1 MIFRLKYDITLII
14 VIYDFLYGDKIMHKK
29 NIESSNENNI
39 IKSKTETFEL
49 ISNFLF
55 SFFFT
60 FFAIIAVGQVGLKL
74 FGFNMLNVETG
85 SMEPVLP
92 VNTLVF
98 VQSAEPETIKEGDVI
113 TFVINE
119 KGTLATHRVININ
132 SGKRIFVTKGDAN
145 NTDDGSISWDNVVG
159 VMRFKIPKI
168 GGVFQIITAPEN
180 RPLIITVIVI
190 LLVGIF
196 IWETAVKII
205 KNTD

>member
-1 MIFRLKYDITLII
+1 MI
-14 VIYDFLYGDKIMHKK
+14 
-29 NIESSNENNI
+29 
-39 IKSKTETFEL
+39 
-49 ISNFLF
+49 
-55 SFFFT
+55 
-60 FFAIIAVGQVGLKL
+60 
-74 FGFNMLNVETG
+74 
-85 SMEPVLP
+85 
-92 VNTLVF
+92 
-98 VQSAEPETIKEGDVI
+98 
-113 TFVINE
+113 INE

>member
-1 MIFRLKYDITLII
+1 
-14 VIYDFLYGDKIMHKK
+14 MHKK

-113 TFVINE
+113 SF
-119 KGTLATHRVININ
+119 
-132 SGKRIFVTKGDAN
+132 
-145 NTDDGSISWDNVVG
+145 
-159 VMRFKIPKI
+159 
-168 GGVFQIITAPEN
+168 
-180 RPLIITVIVI
+180 
-190 LLVGIF
+190 
-196 IWETAVKII
+196 
-205 KNTD
+205 

>member
-1 MIFRLKYDITLII
+1 
-14 VIYDFLYGDKIMHKK
+14 MHKK

-39 IKSKTETFEL
+39 TKSKTETFEL

-98 VQSAEPETIKEGDVI
+98 VQSAEPETIKEGDII

>member
-1 MIFRLKYDITLII
+1 MYKSDI
-14 VIYDFLYGDKIMHKK
+14 G
-29 NIESSNENNI
+29 SSDENNI
-39 IKSKTETFEL
+39 TKSKTEILEL

-55 SFFFT
+55 SLFFT
-60 FFAIIAVGQVGLKL
+60 FFAIIAVCQVGLKL
-74 FGFNMLNVETG
+74 LGFNMLNVETG

-98 VQSAEPETIKEGDVI
+98 VQSAEPETIKEGDII

-119 KGTLATHRVININ
+119 RGTLATHRVIDVN
-132 SGKRIFVTKGDAN
+132 SGRRVFVTKGDAN

-168 GGVFQIITAPEN
+168 GGIFQMITAPEN
-180 RPLIITVIVI
+180 RPVMITIIVI

-196 IWETAVKII
+196 IWEAAVKI
-205 KNTD
+205 KKKYRLKKKSPVS